1 MLFFYLSFLS
11 FFTVENDTKSYL
23 FILSSLLEAI
33 FIYALYEQSKR
44 ILLKFFAI
52 ILSVIYIS
60 QIYSIYKTG
69 GLLSPLA
76 IQNAQTATT
85 TTITFTGLYVL
96 LMLLIFVL
104 ILRHSGYLPTFFKLN
119 TNKYV
124 IGLLGLLVI
133 APYPFTTTPDNI
145 NIQYMD
151 SPVRSFM
158 KTISHVA
165 FGTDIQ
171 IEINPSVLAEIRKSH
186 FYQNQN
192 NHLRIEKKNILVIFS
207 EGFST
212 RWIYEYSG
220 KYPELTPSLNSFYK
234 RSYVIDNYYNHTAA
248 TFRGLRGQ
256 MLSVFQKSGGWSHFK
271 TGLAQ
276 KADELNVKFDFNT
289 PIQALKRN
297 GYKNYFFLSQENKL
311 NEMLETMQF
320 DQVYGRDALSESF
333 QKKARRQS
341 ANLSDEELFDGVLTT
356 LLDKNSKSEKFFAAV
371 YNFDTH
377 NGMDSNLKFKNYN
390 NEVLNRF
397 HKFDLVF
404 GKFIK
409 KFENSPLFDNT
420 ILIFTSDHSTF
431 PGKFA
436 KEADP
441 TIPNVFVDKI
451 PFMFFGKNIG
461 HDIYNSDGATSIT
474 FMPTLFDVFGLRNE
488 PNMILGCSLFEKC
501 ITRSLGAIG
510 KFFFKIQDDKI
521 IEITKTADYESHIR
535 LIGISYAISDFE

>member
-1 MLFFYLSFLS
+1 L
-11 FFTVENDTKSYL
+11 
-23 FILSSLLEAI
+23 
-33 FIYALYEQSKR
+33 LYEQNKS

-52 ILSVIYIS
+52 ILSIIYIL
-60 QIYSIYKTG
+60 QMYSIYIAG

-76 IQNAQTATT
+76 IINAQTATT

-119 TNKYV
+119 INKYV

-186 FYQNQN
+186 FYKNQN
-192 NHLRIEKKNILVIFS
+192 NHLRIENKNILVIFS

-220 KYPELTPSLNSFYK
+220 KYPELTPNLNSFYK

-256 MLSVFQKSGGWSHFK
+256 IFSLFQKTGGFYANK
-271 TGLAQ
+271 TGLGQ
-276 KADELNVKFDFNT
+276 KDNLKLKFDFNT

-311 NEMLETMQF
+311 NGMLKTMQLIKYT
-320 DQVYGRDALSESF
+320 VAMLS
-333 QKKARRQS
+333 QKASKKKRGDRVQILVMR
-341 ANLSDEELFDGVLTT
+341 NFLT
-356 LLDKNSKSEKFFAAV
+356 A
-371 YNFDTH
+371 Y
-377 NGMDSNLKFKNYN
+377 
-390 NEVLNRF
+390 
-397 HKFDLVF
+397 
-404 GKFIK
+404 
-409 KFENSPLFDNT
+409 
-420 ILIFTSDHSTF
+420 
-431 PGKFA
+431 
-436 KEADP
+436 
-441 TIPNVFVDKI
+441 
-451 PFMFFGKNIG
+451 
-461 HDIYNSDGATSIT
+461 
-474 FMPTLFDVFGLRNE
+474 
-488 PNMILGCSLFEKC
+488 
-501 ITRSLGAIG
+501 
-510 KFFFKIQDDKI
+510 
-521 IEITKTADYESHIR
+521 
-535 LIGISYAISDFE
+535 

>member
-11 FFTVENDTKSYL
+11 LFTLENDSRSYL
-23 FILSSLLEAI
+23 FFVSSLLEAL

-85 TTITFTGLYVL
+85 TTMTFTGLYVL
-96 LMLLIFVL
+96 LILLIFVL
-104 ILRHSGYLPTFFKLN
+104 ILRHSGYFSTFFKLKI
-119 TNKYV
+119 NKYV
-124 IGLLGLLVI
+124 IGFLVI

-145 NIQYMD
+145 NIRYMD

-165 FGTDIQ
+165 FWTDIQ

-186 FYQNQN
+186 FYKNQN
-192 NHLRIEKKNILVIFS
+192 NHLRIENKNILVIFS

-220 KYPELTPSLNSFYK
+220 KYPELTPNLNSFYK

-256 MLSVFQKSGGWSHFK
+256 IFSLFQKTGGFYANK
-271 TGLAQ
+271 TGLGQ
-276 KADELNVKFDFNT
+276 KDNLKLKFDFNT

-311 NEMLETMQF
+311 NGMLKTMQF
-320 DQVYGRDALSESF
+320 DQVYGRDALSESV
-333 QKKARRQS
+333 QKKAGRQS

-356 LLDKNSKSEKFFAAV
+356 LLKKNSDSEKFFAAV

-377 NGMDSNLKFKNYN
+377 NGLNSNLKFKNYN

-431 PGKFA
+431 PGKSA

-521 IEITKTADYESHIR
+521 IEITKTTDYGSHIR
-535 LIGISYAISDFE
+535 LIRISYAISDFE

>member
-11 FFTVENDTKSYL
+11 FFTVENDTRSYL

-85 TTITFTGLYVL
+85 TTMTFTGLYVL
-96 LMLLIFVL
+96 LILLMFVL
-104 ILRHSGYLPTFFKLN
+104 ILTHSGYLSTFFKLKI
-119 TNKYV
+119 NKYV
-124 IGLLGLLVI
+124 IGFLVI

-145 NIQYMD
+145 NIRYMD
-151 SPVRSFM
+151 APIRSFV
-158 KTISHVA
+158 KTISHSA
-165 FGTDIQ
+165 LGTDSKVD
-171 IEINPSVLAEIRKSH
+171 INPSVLSEIRKSH

-192 NHLRIEKKNILVIFS
+192 NHLRIEKKNILVVFS
-207 EGFST
+207 EGFSA

-220 KYPELTPSLNSFYK
+220 QYPELTPSLNSIYK

-256 MLSVFQKSGGWSHFK
+256 ILSVFQKSGGWSHFK

-276 KADELNVKFDFNT
+276 KAEELNVKFVFNT

-311 NEMLETMQF
+311 NEMLETMEF

-333 QKKARRQS
+333 QKKDGEQI
-341 ANLSDEELFDGVLTT
+341 ANLSDEQLFDGVLTT
-356 LLDKNSKSEKFFAAV
+356 LQEKNSKNEKFFAAV

-377 NGMDSNLKFKNYN
+377 NGLDSNLKFKDYN
-390 NEVLNRF
+390 NEVLNRL

-431 PGKFA
+431 PGKSA

-501 ITRSLGAIG
+501 ITRSLGAID

-521 IEITKTADYESHIR
+521 IEITKTADYGSHIR
-535 LIGISYAISDFE
+535 LIEISYAISDFE